1 MFLKDFFFVK
11 FDVEMKDVDIMMY
24 EMKDLKRIGLLQ
36 MVQEIFFVEV
46 QIKDKCDMI
55 DDVCEEVE

>member
-46 QIKDKCDMI
+46 QIKDECDMI
-55 DDVCEEVE
+55 DDVWEEVE

>member
-11 FDVEMKDVDIMMY
+11 FDVEMKDVDIMIY

>member
-11 FDVEMKDVDIMMY
+11 FDVEMKDVDIMIY

-36 MVQEIFFVEV
+36 MVQKIFFVEV

-55 DDVCEEVE
+55 DDVWEEVE